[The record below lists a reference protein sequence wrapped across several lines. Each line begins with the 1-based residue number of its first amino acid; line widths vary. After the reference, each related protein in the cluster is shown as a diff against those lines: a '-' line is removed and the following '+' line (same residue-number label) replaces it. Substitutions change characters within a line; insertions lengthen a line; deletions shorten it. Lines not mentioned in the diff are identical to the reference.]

1 MAMEIEIEEKRVNP
15 LLYRKEVRFVVIHDG
30 EGTPSRAIVK
40 EELAK
45 KLKEKKENM
54 IIDYIRSH
62 FGSQRSI
69 GYAKVYKSLDDAKKI
84 EPKYIIKRNLEEKEK
99 KEREIKGEVEKSE
112 EKEVTEQPE
121 VKEVT
126 EQSEEKDETGNKEEE
141 KQTENAEESKE
152 EKKE

>member
-1 MAMEIEIEEKRVNP
+1 VKNGMEIEIEEKRENP
-15 LLYRKEVRFVVIHDG
+15 LLYRKEIRFVVIHEG

-45 KLKEKKENM
+45 KLKEKTGNI

-62 FGSQRSI
+62 FGSQKSI

-84 EPKYIIKRNLEEKEK
+84 EPEYIIKRNIETKEK
-99 KEREIKGEVEKSE
+99 KKGETKGESE
-112 EKEVTEQPE
+112 EGEEKKAAEQPE
-121 VKEVT
+121 MKE
-126 EQSEEKDETGNKEEE
+126 ELQEKKEETAEKKEEE
-141 KQTENAEESKE
+141 TKDSEEGEE

>member
-1 MAMEIEIEEKRVNP
+1 MEIEIEEKRENP
-15 LLYRKEVRFVVIHDG
+15 LLYRKEIRFVVIHEG

-45 KLKEKKENM
+45 KLKEKTGNI

-62 FGSQRSI
+62 FGSQKSI

-84 EPKYIIKRNLEEKEK
+84 EPEYIIKRNIETKEK
-99 KEREIKGEVEKSE
+99 KKGESE
-112 EKEVTEQPE
+112 EGEEKKAAEQPE
-121 VKEVT
+121 MKE
-126 EQSEEKDETGNKEEE
+126 ELQEKKEETAEKKEEE
-141 KQTENAEESKE
+141 TKDSEEGEE